1 MMLVWPAAE
10 MKRVRTA
17 PKGAVLRRLVNRPS
31 RTWEGGYGTQ
41 RSIMVSHGGPAG
53 QRGRIRANRS
63 TLANVIEPQDEA
75 TARLIGVI
83 AVSATRLAAT
93 DQ

>member
-1 MMLVWPAAE
+1 
-10 MKRVRTA
+10 
-17 PKGAVLRRLVNRPS
+17 
-31 RTWEGGYGTQ
+31 
-41 RSIMVSHGGPAG
+41 MVSHGGPAG